1 VARLKE
7 IAAGK
12 GATQAQL
19 AVAWVLAKK
28 PRIVSVMGAR
38 KRTQL
43 AETLG
48 ALDVKLTAEEFAAV
62 EAAVPADAVAGTR
75 YDPHQMSVLESEK

>member
-12 GATQAQL
+12 GATQARL

>member
-1 VARLKE
+1 MARLKE